1 MKSEEDWL
9 DFFAGGVP
17 TPRYFQLTLEDVD
30 AIAHACGPTGGINR
44 QLELCYVGLHSYF
57 EAFLKDHFA
66 SILNIMPELLIR
78 LREHSIDTS
87 VDAVRV
93 HLLANRLR
101 TRLGFL
107 VAEKLDFGSP
117 RKINSH
123 FFALLQITPIG
134 KEDLERLDESLSFR
148 NQIVH
153 HGGTIT
159 SRFAEQVL
167 KDSRLMDVAFWES
180 ITLTHE
186 MYDET
191 SSLISG
197 LARKLSLSS
206 LQAAKE
212 YAAENSIV
220 LSAERMK
227 ALEAFAWW
235 EDEAKEAPQP
245 KTSSVAA
252 PGAQELRKP

>member
-1 MKSEEDWL
+1 MKDEEDWL

-17 TPRYFQLTLEDVD
+17 TPRYFQMTLEDVD
-30 AIAHACGPTGGINR
+30 GIAQACPPSGGINR
-44 QLELCYVGLHSYF
+44 QLELCYVGLHCYF

-93 HLLANRLR
+93 HLLADRLR

-107 VAEKLDFGSP
+107 VAEKLDFGTP
-117 RKINSH
+117 RKINAN
-123 FFALLQITPIG
+123 FAALLQITPIG
-134 KEDLERLDESLSFR
+134 KQEAERLEQTLSIR

-159 SRFAEQVL
+159 SRFAEQIL

-186 MYDET
+186 MYDNT
-191 SSLISG
+191 SRLISNLAQKVAVSSL
-197 LARKLSLSS
+197 K
-206 LQAAKE
+206 AAKE
-212 YAAENSIV
+212 YAEKNSIV
-220 LSAERMK
+220 LSTPRMK

-235 EDEAKEAPQP
+235 EEAETNKAPET
-245 KTSSVAA
+245 KAIAS
-252 PGAQELRKP
+252 R